1 MRSARVGIV
10 AILIASASSTVF
22 APTPS
27 LASPIDTTNADETVI
42 VYAARGAV
50 TNIGAG
56 VIVGQQ
62 GGALVIATAAHVIA
76 NAIPRVQ
83 LDSGA
88 MLNVVEIDRIEGF
101 DLAVLKTSAYD
112 GRPSLAAFGQP
123 SPGEDVHV
131 WGHRLT
137 QRYVE
142 SQASVSDLDPTLPE
156 GPADGR
162 FGIDCESCDH
172 GDSGA
177 GVFDARG
184 RLLGIL
190 EGARRDQFGDIV
202 FVECE
207 PIAPIETALATAAS
221 SKSGRQR
228 SSRRRV

>member
-1 MRSARVGIV
+1 MRSTRVGIV
-10 AILIASASSTVF
+10 AILIAAATNTAFAS
-22 APTPS
+22 TPS

-42 VYAARGAV
+42 VYAAKGAM

-62 GGALVIATAAHVIA
+62 GGALVIATAAHVVA
-76 NAIPRVQ
+76 NAVPRVQ
-83 LDSGA
+83 LDSDVV
-88 MLNVVEIDRIEGF
+88 LSVVEVDRIDGF
-101 DLAVLKTSAYD
+101 DLALLWTSAYD
-112 GRPSLAAFGQP
+112 GRPSLAEFGQP
-123 SPGEDVHV
+123 SAGEDVHV
-131 WGHRLT
+131 WGHRLA

-142 SQASVSDLDPTLPE
+142 SQASVIDLDPALPE

-207 PIAPIETALATAAS
+207 PIAPIEIALEVAN
-221 SKSGRQR
+221 R
-228 SSRRRV
+228 